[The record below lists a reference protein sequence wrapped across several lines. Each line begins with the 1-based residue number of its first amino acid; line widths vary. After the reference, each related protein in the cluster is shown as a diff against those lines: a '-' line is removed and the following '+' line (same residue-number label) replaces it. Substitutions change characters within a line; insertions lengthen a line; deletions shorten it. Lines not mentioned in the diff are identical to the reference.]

1 MQFEDFGTL
10 TVFTTSAGTS
20 LPIERSIVHVRGAAE
35 ENRFIEYSVLTDVD
49 GVTPKLILPCPAV
62 TYSLSPSSAEVP
74 YGLYDVEVLAK
85 GYYTK
90 IIRNVAVFSGIN
102 TNLPVNMIPSP
113 IHQNNID
120 YPRGNLDTII
130 SENEK
135 L

>member
-35 ENRFIEYSVLTDVD
+35 ENRFIEYSVVTDVD
-49 GVTPKLILPCPAV
+49 GVTPKLLLPCPAV
-62 TYSLSPSSAEVP
+62 AYSLSPSSPEVP

-90 IIRNVAVFSGIN
+90 IIRNVAIFSGIN